1 MTGLFH
7 TFFELFINL
16 YQGTVFV
23 LFCYFFLDGKFSKTK
38 NRIFAAA
45 TIALMFIGVTVQN
58 YLVPMF
64 EFSELIL
71 YCAIMFTYTFVC
83 LKGKIYLKILAPVIA
98 YSVMAGI
105 ALALEC
111 LCMVI
116 FNVQWE
122 HIMSD
127 NGYVRYFM
135 SIAINLIMTIVLYM
149 IARFQKNKMNLRS
162 SSDIITFIVIPL
174 SGLAIIILTFFVS
187 TNSSLN
193 RTQLLMLAIIAVLT
207 FLINLVVLNTI
218 TKLSKSYE
226 LKAQNLMMQR
236 EAELYRQEID
246 STNEYINQIA
256 SIKHDVKN
264 KLLCVET
271 LIESGEYDKAKGI
284 CCDETESLSS
294 VRVFNTEN
302 VFLNSVL
309 NVVQKKSTEASV
321 DFKTELN
328 SDLKM
333 IDGEDIIT
341 LVGNLCDNALEYLR
355 DKEKREIFLR
365 LEEKG
370 AYYIITVKN
379 SLTGSV
385 LKNNP
390 ELSTSK
396 ENKIFH
402 GKGISHIKSISKKY
416 DGFADFSEDA
426 NYFISKIM
434 LKKSSIT

>member
-7 TFFELFINL
+7 TIFELFINL
-16 YQGTVFV
+16 YQGAVFV
-23 LFCYFFLDGKFSKTK
+23 IFCYHFLDGKFSKTK
-38 NRIFAAA
+38 NRLFAAA
-45 TIALMFIGVTVQN
+45 AITLMFIGVTVQN

-116 FNVQWE
+116 F
-122 HIMSD
+122 
-127 NGYVRYFM
+127 
-135 SIAINLIMTIVLYM
+135 AINLIMTIVLYM

-162 SSDIITFIVIPL
+162 SSDIITFLVIPL

-187 TNSSLN
+187 TNSSLS
-193 RTQLLMLAIIAVLT
+193 RIQLLMLAIVAVLT

-218 TKLSKSYE
+218 TKLSKNYE

-246 STNEYINQIA
+246 SSNEYINQIA

-264 KLLCVET
+264 KLLCVEA
-271 LIESGEYDKAKGI
+271 LIESGEYDKAIVI

-302 VFLNSVL
+302 VFLNSIL
-309 NVVQKKSTEASV
+309 NVVQKKATEDST

-328 SDLKM
+328 SDLIM

-341 LVGNLCDNALEYLR
+341 LIGNLCDNALEYLR